1 MLTGKASRVQAK
13 LSVYPVW
20 WLTTHTVA
28 CSSLKRELQACMQWK
43 KHWVTGTVV
52 ECSLVWTGASWRQQ
66 AVSIHRVKSKHP
78 WRVTCES
85 YATIRT
91 KLFQVILCQASL
103 REISLAA
110 GKVIAPPHTYT
121 ASYILR
127 STARSLIHEITIQF
141 FLLRIPEPRQDLA
154 SRVAMPLSNDF

>member
-1 MLTGKASRVQAK
+1 
-13 LSVYPVW
+13 
-20 WLTTHTVA
+20 
-28 CSSLKRELQACMQWK
+28 MQWK

-85 YATIRT
+85 YATIRS
-91 KLFQVILCQASL
+91 KLFQVVLCQASL

-121 ASYILR
+121 ASYIPEALLAP
-127 STARSLIHEITIQF
+127 SSMKSPFSSSSCA
-141 FLLRIPEPRQDLA
+141 FLNHVRTW
-154 SRVAMPLSNDF
+154 PLGLQCHWVMISSVNHKKDKEDWKW